1 MFLLISVVK
10 KLLQDVSK
18 FPTKMLNLA
27 SQQQAGHRYQER
39 YLSGQCLAAAK
50 IFALNTHFSKILFL
64 ENLFS
69 TNVLQLLHIGRTH
82 SSKKNKLTPF

>member
-1 MFLLISVVK
+1 MMGDKVIILVIDLSFKILIPRMK
-10 KLLQDVSK
+10 KARLFANK
-18 FPTKMLNLA
+18 
-27 SQQQAGHRYQER
+27 
-39 YLSGQCLAAAK
+39 K
-50 IFALNTHFSKILFL
+50 ISLNTHFSKILFL